1 MNNDDK
7 VAKILSEL
15 TARFPGG
22 NKYDLQDVSG
32 YFKDLASEDIDMVY
46 QCIVRN
52 HEYNTFPK
60 LVKIKKYVE
69 HDNLPIVK
77 KELRKERIY
86 EYYVC
91 QVCKAKFDTEI
102 GWCPLCKKSTEV
114 KVLLSRQKIDTAFYG
129 RQGCAKC
136 DKYNTRNICTTCDSY
151 GNPFSC
157 GDMCRDCQGLD
168 CCKEYKEL
176 RKKGLP

>member
-1 MNNDDK
+1 
-7 VAKILSEL
+7 
-15 TARFPGG
+15 
-22 NKYDLQDVSG
+22 
-32 YFKDLASEDIDMVY
+32 MVY

-69 HDNLPIVK
+69 QDNLPIVK

-91 QVCKAKFDTEI
+91 QVCGKFVRSD
-102 GWCPLCKKSTEV
+102 GVLCVKKSTE
-114 KVLLSRQKIDTAFYG
+114 VLLSRQKIDTAFYG

-136 DKYNTRNICTTCDSY
+136 DKYDDRNICTTCDSY

-157 GDMCRDCQGLD
+157 GKCGVWD
-168 CCKEYKEL
+168 CCKYKKL
-176 RKKGLP
+176 RKKGRACQTVMFNMTWESYRGRHGKA

>member
-1 MNNDDK
+1 MK
-7 VAKILSEL
+7 SEDAISQL
-15 TARFPGG
+15 CERFTGG
-22 NKYDLQDVSG
+22 NKYDIQDVTAFFSG
-32 YFKDLASEDIDMVY
+32 LPREDVGTVY

-60 LVKIKKYVE
+60 LVKIRKYIAE
-69 HDNLPIVK
+69 SGIQIAEKQH
-77 KELRKERIY
+77 KERVF

-102 GWCPLCKKSTEV
+102 GRCPVCKKHTDV
-114 KVLLSRQKIDTAFYG
+114 KVYLSRQKVDGAFEG

-136 DKYNTRNICTTCDSY
+136 PIYNTRNICTTCDSY
-151 GNPFSC
+151 GNPFSSE
-157 GDMCRDCQGLD
+157 MCRDCQGLD

-176 RKKGLP
+176 RKKELT